1 MTTQRGTT
9 THQGTTTLR
18 GTVPPRGTTAPRGT
32 ALLLL
37 IGGLVGTLASGVL
50 TYDRIHTLEN
60 PLFTPGCNINAVLS
74 CGDVMTTWQGNL
86 LGFPNML
93 LGIAGFAALAGL
105 GAALVA
111 GALLP
116 RWLWRGLWAGIAAG
130 FAFTVWLI
138 SQCLYVI
145 GALCPWCMVVWAV
158 MIPLFWYVTLH
169 LAPAGSR
176 LRAVPHWLV
185 PLAAYGVVAALILTR
200 FGAQLL

>member
-1 MTTQRGTT
+1 MTTDDTRPVRTS
-9 THQGTTTLR
+9 
-18 GTVPPRGTTAPRGT
+18 RGT

-37 IGGLVGTLASGVL
+37 IGGLIGTLASAVL
-50 TYDRIHTLEN
+50 TYDRIRTLED
-60 PLFTPGCNINAVLS
+60 PLFTPGCNVNAVLS
-74 CGDVMTTWQGNL
+74 CGDVMTTWQSNL

-111 GALLP
+111 GAAFP
-116 RWLWRGLWAGIAAG
+116 RRLWLVLWAATAAG

-158 MIPLFWYVTLH
+158 MIPLFWYVTRQ
-169 LAPAGSR
+169 LAAPGSR

-185 PLAAYGVVAALILTR
+185 PAALYAVLAGLILGQFGTR
-200 FGAQLL
+200 LL

>member
-1 MTTQRGTT
+1 MTTHRGTT
-9 THQGTTTLR
+9 THKGAAAHKGTAAR
-18 GTVPPRGTTAPRGT
+18 RRTATPRGT

-37 IGGLVGTLASGVL
+37 IGGLVGTVSSGVL
-50 TYDRIHTLEN
+50 TYDRIRTLED
-60 PLFTPGCNINAVLS
+60 PLFTPGCNVNAVLS

-93 LGIAGFAALAGL
+93 LGLAGFAALAGL
-105 GAALVA
+105 GTALVA
-111 GALLP
+111 GAVLP
-116 RWLWRGLWAGIAAG
+116 RRLWLGLWAGIAAG

-138 SQCLYVI
+138 IQCLYVI

-158 MIPLFWYVTLH
+158 MIPLFWYVTRH

-176 LRAVPHWLV
+176 LRALPHWVV

>member
-1 MTTQRGTT
+1 MTTFRGMTT
-9 THQGTTTLR
+9 RPGTQPGPTT
-18 GTVPPRGTTAPRGT
+18 PRGI

-50 TYDRIHTLEN
+50 TYDRIRTLED
-60 PLFTPGCNINAVLS
+60 PLFTPGCNVNTVLS

-158 MIPLFWYVTLH
+158 MIPLFWYVTRH
-169 LAPAGSR
+169 LAPAGSP
-176 LRAVPHWLV
+176 LRALPHWLV
-185 PLAAYGVVAALILTR
+185 PLAAYGVVAVLILTE
-200 FGAQLL
+200 FGTRLL